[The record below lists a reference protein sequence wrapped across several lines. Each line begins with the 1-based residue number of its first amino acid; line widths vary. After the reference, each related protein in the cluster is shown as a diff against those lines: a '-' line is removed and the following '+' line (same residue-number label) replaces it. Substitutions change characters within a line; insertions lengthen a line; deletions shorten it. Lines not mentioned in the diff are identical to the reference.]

1 MKTTQKTRQLV
12 GMAALAAIVIILQT
26 AVMIPLGPFT
36 ITLTLV
42 PIIIG
47 AIMYGPAAGA
57 VLGTVFGV
65 VVSIQVVTGAA
76 GLYSFMMFEYNPVLT
91 IAVCVIKGAAAG
103 WVSGLIHK
111 LFASM
116 QKVKLGVVLATI
128 VCPIVNTGIFALA
141 LMTLFRTLASTWA
154 MENQYASI
162 FAFTMLFMIGLN
174 FLVEFAIN
182 VVLSP
187 VVYTII
193 KAVRRQ
199 IAR

>member
-1 MKTTQKTRQLV
+1 
-12 GMAALAAIVIILQT
+12 MAALTAIVVILQT

-42 PIIIG
+42 PIILG
-47 AIMYGPAAGA
+47 AILYGPAAGA
-57 VLGTVFGV
+57 VLGAVFGV

-91 IAVCVIKGAAAG
+91 IAVCLIKGAAAG
-103 WVSGLIHK
+103 WVSGLVHK
-111 LFASM
+111 LCTSM
-116 QKVKLGVVLATI
+116 QKGKLGVILAALI
-128 VCPIVNTGIFALA
+128 CPIVNTGIFALA
-141 LMTLFRTLASTWA
+141 LMTLFRTLADTWA

-174 FLVEFAIN
+174 FVVEFAIN
-182 VVLSP
+182 VLLSP
-187 VVYTII
+187 VVFTII

-199 IAR
+199 IQR

>member
-1 MKTTQKTRQLV
+1 
-12 GMAALAAIVIILQT
+12 MAALAAIVIILQT

-42 PIIIG
+42 PIILG
-47 AIMYGPAAGA
+47 AILYGPTAGA

-76 GLYSFMMFEYNPVLT
+76 GLYSFMMFEYKPVLT
-91 IAVCVIKGAAAG
+91 IAVCLIKGAVAG
-103 WVSGLIHK
+103 WVSGLVHK
-111 LFASM
+111 LCAST
-116 QKVKLGVVLATI
+116 KKGELGVILATL
-128 VCPIVNTGIFALA
+128 VCPIVNTGIFAVA
-141 LMTLFRTLASTWA
+141 LMTLFRTLAETWA

-182 VVLSP
+182 VLLSP
-187 VVYTII
+187 VVFTVI

-199 IAR
+199 IQR